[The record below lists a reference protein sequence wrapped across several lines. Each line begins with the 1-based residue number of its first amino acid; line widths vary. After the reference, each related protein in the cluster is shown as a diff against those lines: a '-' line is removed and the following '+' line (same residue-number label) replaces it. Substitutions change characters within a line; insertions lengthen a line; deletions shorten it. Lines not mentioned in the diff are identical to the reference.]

1 MIKSRLLGLLM
12 LASMAGA
19 AAFAAVM
26 KPSIYLADEFVK
38 LDLEHVFPESFG
50 PWKLDR
56 SVAMIVNPQV
66 QATLDK
72 LYNQTLSRTY
82 INPEGYRI
90 MLSVAYGLDQRDAM
104 QVHYPEVCYPAQGFM
119 VDSNEPD
126 ILKTPM
132 GQIPVRR
139 LNTVLSGQ
147 RYEPVT
153 YWTTVGEKVVASSST
168 KKIAEMAYGLKGR
181 IPDGLLFRVSSID
194 RNTTAAF
201 AAQDRFV
208 GDILAVADK
217 RQLARLSGLGP
228 THNLAA
234 TGKPGSN

>member
-1 MIKSRLLGLLM
+1 MKSRLLGVIM
-12 LASMAGA
+12 LTSMVCA
-19 AAFAAVM
+19 ATFAAVM
-26 KPSIYLADEFVK
+26 KPSVYLADEFVK
-38 LDLEHVFPESFG
+38 LDLEHAFPESFG

-56 SVAMIVNPQV
+56 SVALIVNPQV

-82 INPEGYRI
+82 VNPEGYRI

-119 VDSNEPD
+119 VDSND
-126 ILKTPM
+126 ADLLKTPM

-139 LNTVLSGQ
+139 LKTILGGQ

-194 RNTTAAF
+194 RDSAAAF

-208 GDILAVADK
+208 ADILAAADK

-228 THNLAA
+228 SHHLA
-234 TGKPGSN
+234 GKSGSSN